1 MSLRVGFIGYGFM
14 GQAHANAL
22 ARLPMFFPEAPDT
35 DRHVLCGRNEERVA
49 AAADRFGFT
58 HTTDDWE
65 TLVDEVDV
73 LYNLGP
79 NDLHAEPTIA
89 ALKQDVHVL
98 CEKPLAASLENA
110 ERMVTAAR
118 ESDAVAA
125 CAFNYRYVP
134 ALRLA
139 KELIEQGTLGEIR
152 HVRGQYLVDWQADPK
167 HPWVW
172 RNNVERAG
180 YGQVGDVGSHTI
192 DLARWLVGEITD
204 VSGRLA
210 TLVDER
216 PAADDESA
224 RPVTTDDIY
233 LATASF
239 ESGAVGVFEGSS
251 VASGHKATNA
261 IEIIGSE
268 GAVRFDL
275 ERLNELEVYDADRR
289 GYERILVT
297 DDEDPYGER
306 WWPAGHTIGWEHTV
320 VHENYE
326 FLRAIADEGDGIV
339 SFDEALTVQR
349 IVDTVVQSD
358 EQGQRLAVETDA

>member
-1 MSLRVGFIGYGFM
+1 MTLRVGFIGYGFM

-22 ARLPMFFPEAPDT
+22 ARLPMFFPEVPDT
-35 DRHVLCGRNEERVA
+35 DRHVLCGRNEGRVA

-89 ALKQDVHVL
+89 AL
-98 CEKPLAASLENA
+98 EAGGA
-110 ERMVTAAR
+110 
-118 ESDAVAA
+118 
-125 CAFNYRYVP
+125 
-134 ALRLA
+134 
-139 KELIEQGTLGEIR
+139 LGEIR
-152 HVRGQYLVDWQADPK
+152 HVRGQYLVDWQADPD

-172 RNNVERAG
+172 RNDVERAG

-192 DLARWLVGEITD
+192 DLARWLVGDITD

-210 TLVDER
+210 TLVGER
-216 PAADDESA
+216 PAPDGDGT
-224 RPVTTDDIY
+224 RPVTTDDVY
-233 LATASF
+233 LATAAF

-297 DDEDPYGER
+297 DDDDPYGDR
-306 WWPAGHTIGWEHTV
+306 WWPSGHTIGWEHTV

-326 FLRAIADEGDGIV
+326 FLRAIAGESGDIV

-349 IVDTVVQSD
+349 IVDTIVRSD
-358 EQGQRLAVETDA
+358 EQGQRLQVETES

>member
-1 MSLRVGFIGYGFM
+1 MTLRVGFIGYGFM

-22 ARLPMFFPEAPDT
+22 ARLPMFFPEAPET
-35 DRHVLCGRNEERVA
+35 ERHVLCGRNEERVA
-49 AAADRFGFT
+49 AAADRFGFS

-65 TLVDEVDV
+65 TLVHEVDV

-89 ALKQDVHVL
+89 ALENDVHVL
-98 CEKPLAASLENA
+98 CEKPLAKSLESA
-110 ERMVTAAR
+110 ERMVEAAG

-139 KELIEQGTLGEIR
+139 KELIEQGALGQIR
-152 HVRGQYLVDWQADPK
+152 HVRGTYLVDWQANPD

-172 RNNVERAG
+172 RNNADRAG

-216 PAADDESA
+216 PTSDGEGT

-239 ESGAVGVFEGSS
+239 ESGAVGVFDGSS

-289 GYERILVT
+289 GYERIVVT
-297 DDEDPYGER
+297 DEDDPYGHR

-326 FLRAIADEGDGIV
+326 FLRAIDGESDNIV
-339 SFDEALTVQR
+339 SFESALTVQR
-349 IVDTVVQSD
+349 IIDAIVQSD
-358 EQGQRLAVETDA
+358 DRGERVALETET